1 MPPSISLSRMKLE
14 VSERETLG
22 DHFFIKIK
30 IAEQK
35 RGRGNNASTNYLVA
49 GKFPFLDPCVR
60 DPSNT
65 AGTWV
70 CHPRAGRFHTHI
82 NSQVMLGNQSVALKQ
97 IRTGILIN
105 VSAQVVCNCVYH
117 SCIHKGCKISSTK
130 ILIFI
135 KETLSPANWS
145 RR

>member
-1 MPPSISLSRMKLE
+1 MKLE

-49 GKFPFLDPCVR
+49 GKFPFLDPSCKR
-60 DPSNT
+60 SFIY
-65 AGTWV
+65 GRHTWG
-70 CHPRAGRFHTHI
+70 CHPLDGRFHIH

-97 IRTGILIN
+97 IRRGILIN
-105 VSAQVVCNCVYH
+105 VSAQVVCNCV
-117 SCIHKGCKISSTK
+117 
-130 ILIFI
+130 
-135 KETLSPANWS
+135 A
-145 RR
+145 

>member
-1 MPPSISLSRMKLE
+1 MIGIFVFLLLRGDIFATYSIFLLRMKLE

-49 GKFPFLDPCVR
+49 GKFPFLDLCVR
-60 DPSNT
+60 DPSYT

-70 CHPRAGRFHTHI
+70 CHPRAGRFHI
-82 NSQVMLGNQSVALKQ
+82 YIIPK
-97 IRTGILIN
+97 
-105 VSAQVVCNCVYH
+105 
-117 SCIHKGCKISSTK
+117 
-130 ILIFI
+130 
-135 KETLSPANWS
+135 
-145 RR
+145 